1 MSEFSEKI
9 TAARKNRGLSQE
21 TAAELLCVSRQA
33 IAKWENGKSYPS
45 TENLLAV
52 SRLYGISVDELCPP
66 SISEQKNKNKIRSA
80 GLLSVIS
87 AAIAF
92 STVAAAMLTY
102 KVGFETALLCFIIAI
117 PMQLFVH
124 LFFRSCIE
132 NEDFSGIAGFD
143 DKIEYDISAVKSY
156 LSGLDFFLGFVC
168 VSYTGMIALSGLF
181 GKAYA
186 MITFFAAFI
195 LSYITSILFWSAKFS
210 RKLYIHEEDYLR
222 AKRCSVSS
230 YIFVAFILASVA
242 EIIVVFKLR
251 GIENNSRQAIAAVCV
266 AIPAWAAAI
275 GGLLS
280 EQHRISKGGSEI
292 FGKAF
297 IFCFA
302 AAVLLFAALPFA
314 VLL

>member
-92 STVAAAMLTY
+92 LTVAAAMLTD

-124 LFFRSCIE
+124 LF
-132 NEDFSGIAGFD
+132 
-143 DKIEYDISAVKSY
+143 
-156 LSGLDFFLGFVC
+156 
-168 VSYTGMIALSGLF
+168 
-181 GKAYA
+181 
-186 MITFFAAFI
+186 
-195 LSYITSILFWSAKFS
+195 
-210 RKLYIHEEDYLR
+210 
-222 AKRCSVSS
+222 
-230 YIFVAFILASVA
+230 
-242 EIIVVFKLR
+242 
-251 GIENNSRQAIAAVCV
+251 
-266 AIPAWAAAI
+266 
-275 GGLLS
+275 
-280 EQHRISKGGSEI
+280 
-292 FGKAF
+292 
-297 IFCFA
+297 
-302 AAVLLFAALPFA
+302 
-314 VLL
+314 